1 LVLGALG
8 PFTAAQMFADAV
20 KLTSCG
26 VPAAKHGNKNKKN
39 NTHIL
44 FTLRFVRSDVGNKLS
59 KRQKVQKWHNKD
71 TTKISL

>member
-1 LVLGALG
+1 
-8 PFTAAQMFADAV
+8 MFADAV

-59 KRQKVQKWHNKD
+59 KRQKGPKNGITRIQLRFLC
-71 TTKISL
+71 KILEDSIRF